1 MTSDNLLDTTAS
13 PPYLQHAI
21 PTTKFDTGV
30 ESSALMTV
38 YQQAI
43 NLVQS
48 PIAPDLQRELEVVDE
63 LIRSRSQNLPD
74 CANDDTSSESGFSNS
89 SLSMASPSA
98 GSDMSYASNDD
109 EWSPKSSASDEMY
122 DTNRPKPNDVV
133 TKKKRLYRR
142 SPEDRTHRKKEQ
154 NKSAANR
161 YRLKKKAEIEIL
173 LDEERGL
180 AKVNE
185 ELQVKFSDIKREI
198 KYMKGLMRE
207 FYQAKGMLV

>member
-1 MTSDNLLDTTAS
+1 M
-13 PPYLQHAI
+13 
-21 PTTKFDTGV
+21 
-30 ESSALMTV
+30 
-38 YQQAI
+38 
-43 NLVQS
+43 VQS
-48 PIAPDLQRELEVVDE
+48 PIASDLQRELEAVDE

-74 CANDDTSSESGFSNS
+74 CASDDTTSESGFSNS
-89 SLSMASPSA
+89 SHSMESLMT
-98 GSDMSYASNDD
+98 GSDLSYASNDD
-109 EWSPKSSASDEMY
+109 EWSSKSLTSDDMF
-122 DTNRPKPNDVV
+122 DAKPSKSNELGP
-133 TKKKRLYRR
+133 KKKRLYRR

-173 LDEERGL
+173 LDEESGL

-207 FYQAKGMLV
+207 FYQAKGLID

>member
-1 MTSDNLLDTTAS
+1 MTSLDNSAS
-13 PPYLQHAI
+13 SLYLQHTT
-21 PTTKFDTGV
+21 PVTKFDT
-30 ESSALMTV
+30 EITPSALMSV

-48 PIAPDLQRELEVVDE
+48 PLAPELQRELEVVDE

-74 CANDDTSSESGFSNS
+74 YVNDDTSSESGFSNS
-89 SLSMASPSA
+89 SISMASPSA
-98 GSDMSYASNDD
+98 GSDLSYASNDD
-109 EWSPKSSASDEMY
+109 EWSPKSSASEEMF
-122 DTNRPKPNDVV
+122 DVKRSKTNDLGPI
-133 TKKKRLYRR
+133 KKKRMYRR
-142 SPEDRTHRKKEQ
+142 SPEDRTYRKKEQ

-185 ELQVKFSDIKREI
+185 ELQTKFSDVQREI

-207 FYQAKGMLV
+207 FYQAKGMLD